1 VKPTTRHAVPRA
13 CALGC
18 VVALGLALA
27 TPAAHADELSP
38 GDLDRLR
45 KRFREAIALE
55 QDEHWAEALALFE
68 QVAKAK
74 PSPQVRFHVALCQE
88 QVGQLAKALAG
99 FREALV
105 LAKKEPATAA
115 DVLQKA
121 PTRIEELARRVPTI
135 AITIEGELSSAVV
148 LDGVTLT
155 SAKLD
160 APIEVD
166 PGLHR
171 VTTVKGVEEKLV
183 GELVVKEGERAEL
196 TVKGD
201 PPAESTLATPPPPPA
216 VEPGDTSP
224 AWIVGGVGVAALA
237 GAGAMFGM
245 RQWTIAQVEATC
257 SGNDGLSGCDPG
269 LRGLA
274 DDGRTYET
282 MSLVLAGAGVAALGT
297 AAALWFTVG
306 ADRPLDPAATTAL
319 SVGVGPSGLM
329 LRGRF

>member
-1 VKPTTRHAVPRA
+1 MTTPTRRA
-13 CALGC
+13 GLRAWALGIA
-18 VVALGLALA
+18 VALGIAMA
-27 TPAAHADELSP
+27 TPAARADELSP

-88 QVGQLAKALAG
+88 QIGQLAKALAG
-99 FREALV
+99 FREALE
-105 LAKKEPATAA
+105 LATKEPATAA

-121 PTRIEELARRVPTI
+121 PTRIEELTRRVPTI
-135 AITIEGELSSAVV
+135 AITIEGELSSAIV

-155 SAKLD
+155 SSKLE

-166 PGLHR
+166 PGPHR

-183 GELVVKEGERAEL
+183 GELVVKEGERAKL

-201 PPAESTLATPPPPPA
+201 PPAETTPAPPPPPA
-216 VEPGDTSP
+216 IEPGDTTP
-224 AWIVGGVGVAALA
+224 AWIVGGVGIAAIA

-257 SGNDGLSGCDPG
+257 VGGDGLSGCDPG

-282 MSLVLAGAGVAALGT
+282 MSIVLAGAGVAALGT

-306 ADRPLDPAATTAL
+306 ADRPAVPSTSASLA
-319 SVGVGPSGLM
+319 VGVGPSGLT